1 MKERILIVEDDEEI
15 ALCIKEYVEKTGYE
29 VLWASTGKEGYEE
42 FKRENFS
49 LLMIDI
55 MMPEMDGLTLCK
67 NIRLTS
73 DVPILIISAKN
84 EDGYKVKGLNIGA
97 DDYITKPF
105 SLAELQAR
113 LESHLRRYRRY
124 NGIENNEHILKFKR
138 GLIIYQEGKYVEV
151 DGRNIH
157 LTSKEFE
164 LLMLMAE
171 NPKKTF
177 TKSELYEILWGEKDV
192 HGNNTV
198 TVHIKELR
206 EKLKE
211 NVKNPN
217 FIETVW
223 GIGYKFIGEVLP

>member
-1 MKERILIVEDDEEI
+1 MKEKILIVEDDEEI
-15 ALCIKEYVEKTGYE
+15 ALCIKEYIEKTGYT

-42 FKRENFS
+42 FKEEKFS

-84 EDGYKVKGLNIGA
+84 EDGDKVRGLNIGA

-105 SLAELQAR
+105 SLVELQAR
-113 LESHLRRYRRY
+113 VESHLRRYRRY
-124 NGIENNEHILKFKR
+124 HGIENNDYILKFKR
-138 GLIIYQEGKYVEV
+138 GFVIYKEGKYVEV
-151 DGRNIH
+151 DGTNIH

-171 NPKKTF
+171 NPNKTF
-177 TKSELYEILWGEKDV
+177 KKSELYEILWGEKDV
-192 HGNNTV
+192 QGNNTV

-211 NVKNPN
+211 DVKNPN

-223 GIGYKFIGEVLP
+223 GTGYKFIGELLP

>member
-1 MKERILIVEDDEEI
+1 MKEKILIVEDDEEI
-15 ALCIKEYVEKTGYE
+15 ALCIKEYIEKTGYE

-42 FKRENFS
+42 FKEEKFS

-84 EDGYKVKGLNIGA
+84 EDGDKVRGLNIGA

-105 SLAELQAR
+105 SLVELQAR
-113 LESHLRRYRRY
+113 VESHLRRYRRY
-124 NGIENNEHILKFKR
+124 HGIENNEHILKFKK
-138 GLIIYQEGKYVEV
+138 GLVIYKEGKYVEV
-151 DGRNIH
+151 DETNIH

-171 NPKKTF
+171 NPNKTF
-177 TKSELYEILWGEKDV
+177 KKSELYEILWGEKDV
-192 HGNNTV
+192 QGNNTV

-211 NVKNPN
+211 DVKNPN
-217 FIETVW
+217 FIEIVW
-223 GIGYKFIGEVLP
+223 GTGYKFIGEVLP

>member
-1 MKERILIVEDDEEI
+1 MKEKILIVEDDEEI
-15 ALCIKEYVEKTGYE
+15 ALCIKEYIEKTGYE

-42 FKRENFS
+42 FKEEKFS

-84 EDGYKVKGLNIGA
+84 EDGDKVRGLNIGA

-105 SLAELQAR
+105 SLVELKAR
-113 LESHLRRYRRY
+113 VESHLRRYRRY
-124 NGIENNEHILKFKR
+124 HGIENNEHILKFKK
-138 GLIIYQEGKYVEV
+138 GLVIYKEGKYVEV
-151 DGRNIH
+151 DGTNIH

-164 LLMLMAE
+164 LLMLIAE
-171 NPKKTF
+171 NPNKTF
-177 TKSELYEILWGEKDV
+177 KKSELYEILWGEKDV
-192 HGNNTV
+192 QGNNTV

-211 NVKNPN
+211 DVKNPN

-223 GIGYKFIGEVLP
+223 GTGYKFIGEVLP